1 MYRKSYKKIE
11 IYIVK
16 CKTPWVIKFQGEVLL
31 LILGAFL
38 QQIEGGLPET
48 AQFSVVFFERSA
60 AMISVIHSM
69 TRVKN
74 SKISFLICIAV
85 V

>member
-1 MYRKSYKKIE
+1 MYRKSYKKIK

-16 CKTPWVIKFQGEVLL
+16 CKTPCVIKFQGDVLL
-31 LILGAFL
+31 FIFGAFL
-38 QQIEGGLPET
+38 QQMEGEITGT

-60 AMISVIHSM
+60 AMIRVIHSM